1 MKIPIKIFI
10 FLAIVMI
17 LIVSIFNLNKPYL
30 VLSDDTFISPT
41 QGSIKITSR
50 LYYVYD
56 KALRYETIQIKVVDG
71 KYEQA
76 IIEALKAGSDND
88 SFKSLFDQDVEV
100 ISVENVN
107 NTCYI
112 NFSSSITETEIW
124 KDESIQLYIW
134 SMVNSLTELKRVLRV
149 QIMLEG
155 NPITNPI
162 LGQSLSK
169 PLTRDET
176 LIYTKDRTAS
186 DAAID
191 FIDYMNSGR
200 YDLSYSLLSENTK
213 VNMDYSGFIKY
224 ANEFMEETKG
234 FSRTTYFTKS
244 MADEWFVF
252 VKFVK
257 DYEGDGFQIQLYDK
271 WRVIMEEGSY
281 RVELEH

>member
-1 MKIPIKIFI
+1 MKIPIKIFV
-10 FLAIVMI
+10 FLAFTMLLVIIVF
-17 LIVSIFNLNKPYL
+17 SINKPYTL
-30 VLSDDTFISPT
+30 LSDETFISPT
-41 QGSIKITSR
+41 QGSIRITSR
-50 LYYVYD
+50 LYFVYD
-56 KALRYETIQIKVVDG
+56 KALRYETKQIEVIDG
-71 KYEQA
+71 KYEEA
-76 IIEALKAGSDND
+76 IIGALKSGSVNENY
-88 SFKSLFDQDVEV
+88 KTLFDQDVDV

-155 NPITNPI
+155 NPISNPV

-169 PLTRDET
+169 PLTRDES
-176 LIYTKDRTAS
+176 LIYSKERTAA

-200 YDLSYSLLSENTK
+200 YDLSYSLLSDNTK
-213 VNMDYSGFIKY
+213 TSTDYSDFIKY

-234 FSRTTYFTKS
+234 FSRKNHFTKS
-244 MADEWFVF
+244 MEDDWYIF
-252 VKFVK
+252 VKFIK

-271 WRVIMEEGSY
+271 WHVVNDDGSY
-281 RVELEH
+281 RVELDY

>member
-1 MKIPIKIFI
+1 
-10 FLAIVMI
+10 MI
-17 LIVSIFNLNKPYL
+17 LIVSIFNLNKPYS

-56 KALRYETIQIKVVDG
+56 KALRYETTQIEVVDG

-76 IIEALKAGSDND
+76 IIEALKAGSDNV

-169 PLTRDET
+169 PLTRDES
-176 LIYTKDRTAS
+176 LIYTKDRTAA

-191 FIDYMNSGR
+191 FVDYMNSGR

-244 MADEWFVF
+244 VADEWFIF